1 MTLEQ
6 IASIGACRQFER
18 EFYDQHGLALGLVI
32 AQKLA
37 ELHFGQLTI
46 KTAKR
51 LPLQQCSSILSALEL
66 INLLYTIRFIVLI
79 STTAL

>member
-18 EFYDQHGLALGLVI
+18 EFYDQHGLGLGLVI

-46 KTAKR
+46 KTGA
-51 LPLQQCSSILSALEL
+51 
-66 INLLYTIRFIVLI
+66 IR
-79 STTAL
+79 